1 MSGDFDSFQAMAQ
14 RAWDE
19 TCIKRTLAE
28 VAHAQD
34 NLDPIAY
41 RKCFAD
47 KVLLSSAVM
56 FPNWEPKEIPADE
69 LTRMTFESLGKA
81 DAGHHMVFNHL
92 IDVSGDDA
100 TCSADLYAVSVLIED
115 GRTSSMSFGG
125 RYFLR
130 LRRQDGKWLI
140 YERSIKERYR
150 FGDLTLGARAAARA
164 KARESGT
171 PAG

>member
-1 MSGDFDSFQAMAQ
+1 MSNQFASVEAMAQ

-19 TCIKRTLAE
+19 ICIKRTLSE

-41 RKCFAD
+41 RKCFTD
-47 KVLLSSAVM
+47 RVMLSSAVL
-56 FPNWEPKEIPADE
+56 FPNWESKEISADE

-92 IDVSGDDA
+92 IDVNGDDA
-100 TCSADLYAVSVLIED
+100 TCTADLYAVSVLIED
-115 GRTSSMSFGG
+115 GKTSSMSFGG

-140 YERSIKERYR
+140 HERSIKERYR
-150 FGDLTLGARAAARA
+150 FGDLTLSARAAARA
-164 KARESGT
+164 KARSASK
-171 PAG
+171 PQD